1 MADLNTLTQTVIK
14 REEQKFQSQLES
26 FKEQRAEELDQTKQE
41 LIEAN
46 NEAKD
51 KIENELDRDRDVS
64 MKGVELKGRNERLAI
79 KQELTARYIDDV
91 YEMLIQ
97 ISPDMLRDFVW
108 NIINQLSSR
117 DNIRIIFGNLHYEM
131 MQPFFDDFRHQNIA
145 IAEET
150 IQDDGG
156 FIIEQGS
163 IQYNYKFS
171 NLMDDIYNQLQF
183 HLMEKLG
190 QDN

>member
-14 REEQKFQSQLES
+14 REEQKFQRQLES

-79 KQELTARYIDDV
+79 KQELTGRYIDDV
-91 YEMLIQ
+91 YEKLIQ

-156 FIIEQGS
+156 FVIEQGS